1 MAVYTII
8 YCRRAIKEFADP
20 ITWYKKHS
28 FQASENFK
36 IIIENAIEAIV
47 ENPHSFKKTYKKFFV
62 VKVKTFPFS
71 IIYFVEEEDHKVV
84 ITSIFHNKRNPIK
97 KFR

>member
-1 MAVYTII
+1 MAVYTIT
-8 YCRRAIKEFADP
+8 YSHRAIKEFTDSIA
-20 ITWYKKHS
+20 WYKKHS

-36 IIIENAIEAIV
+36 IIVENTIEAIA

-62 VKVKTFPFS
+62 VKVKPFPFS
-71 IIYFVEEEDHKVV
+71 IIYFVEEEDHTVV